1 MAVNHPRVV
10 NHIQVVNHFQVA
22 NHLEVAEG
30 PIALKIHL
38 AAPSS
43 SLH

>member
-1 MAVNHPRVV
+1 MAVDHPRVV
-10 NHIQVVNHFQVA
+10 

-30 PIALKIHL
+30 SIALKIHL
-38 AAPSS
+38 AAPCS

>member
-38 AAPSS
+38 AAPCS

>member
-1 MAVNHPRVV
+1 MAVDHPRVV
-10 NHIQVVNHFQVA
+10 NHLQVA

-30 PIALKIHL
+30 SIALKIHL
-38 AAPSS
+38 AAPCS